1 MIRQGGR
8 GRRFGALLVTAG
20 LLALASAPAALGV
33 NRVYWGNGG
42 NDTISYANL
51 DGSGG
56 GGELNISGATPSGP
70 RGLVIDDTA
79 MRIYWAN
86 QGNDTISYANL
97 DGSGSGGELNISG
110 TAPKKPHGLAIDP
123 AAGRIYWANDDNTIS
138 YANLDGSGGDQLNIS
153 GSTPNSPYG
162 AAIDPRRE
170 GSIGPTGAAT
180 RSPTPTSTD
189 RAAVVSSI
197 LPGRS

>member
-70 RGLVIDDTA
+70 RGLAIDDTA

-97 DGSGSGGELNISG
+97 DGSAAAASSISLG
-110 TAPKKPHGLAIDP
+110 RRQASPTAWRSTLRQG
-123 AAGRIYWANDDNTIS
+123 
-138 YANLDGSGGDQLNIS
+138 
-153 GSTPNSPYG
+153 GST
-162 AAIDPRRE
+162 
-170 GSIGPTGAAT
+170 GPTTTT

-189 RAAVVSSI
+189 RAATSSTSPGPPRTPPTAPRSTPRREGSIGPTGAPTRSPTPTSTDRAAAVSSI
-197 LPGRS
+197 LPGR